1 MSEEELIDMLYSKF
15 CNENDDYDM
24 RYTDIIYNS
33 IEEKDKQLDK
43 YKNVI
48 DKIDK
53 LINTDY
59 GWVSYYYKYNNRYLK
74 SEIKEDI
81 NKLLEEVE

>member
-15 CNENDDYDM
+15 CNKNDDYDM

-48 DKIDK
+48 DKIKEWVLYQQQSNENLEPYISTDK
-53 LINTDY
+53 LD
-59 GWVSYYYKYNNRYLK
+59 
-74 SEIKEDI
+74 DI
-81 NKLLEEVE
+81 LELLEEVE

>member
-48 DKIDK
+48 DKIKEK
-53 LINTDY
+53 LN
-59 GWVSYYYKYNNRYLK
+59 VLNEEPYNATTYIMVIT
-74 SEIKEDI
+74 EIY
-81 NKLLEEVE
+81 KLLEEVNE

>member
-48 DKIDK
+48 DKIK
-53 LINTDY
+53 EY
-59 GWVSYYYKYNNRYLK
+59 
-74 SEIKEDI
+74 IKEWREDDGSG
-81 NKLLEEVE
+81 NYGTFELLELLEEVE

>member
-1 MSEEELIDMLYSKF
+1 MNKIINGVANDFEFDGIETFSRWQDPTINELQ
-15 CNENDDYDM
+15 
-24 RYTDIIYNS
+24 
-33 IEEKDKQLDK
+33 KQLDK

-59 GWVSYYYKYNNRYLK
+59 GWVSYYYKYNKLK
-74 SEIKEDI
+74 KIK
-81 NKLLEEVE
+81 V

>member
-48 DKIDK
+48 DKIKEYIDEDEWTSVNGVITAK
-53 LINTDY
+53 LI
-59 GWVSYYYKYNNRYLK
+59 K
-74 SEIKEDI
+74 
-81 NKLLEEVE
+81 NKIDELLEEVEKDENK

>member
-1 MSEEELIDMLYSKF
+1 MLNNHTQNQRRMYRIHKMEEQIKKDEY
-15 CNENDDYDM
+15 
-24 RYTDIIYNS
+24 IIGS
-33 IEEKDKQLDK
+33 QQQQLDK

-59 GWVSYYYKYNNRYLK
+59 GWVSYYYKYNNKYLK

-81 NKLLEEVE
+81 NELLEEVE

>member
-48 DKIDK
+48 DKIKEK
-53 LINTDY
+53 L
-59 GWVSYYYKYNNRYLK
+59 
-74 SEIKEDI
+74 KEKDENGFEKI
-81 NKLLEEVE
+81 YVEDAIIFIDELLEEVE